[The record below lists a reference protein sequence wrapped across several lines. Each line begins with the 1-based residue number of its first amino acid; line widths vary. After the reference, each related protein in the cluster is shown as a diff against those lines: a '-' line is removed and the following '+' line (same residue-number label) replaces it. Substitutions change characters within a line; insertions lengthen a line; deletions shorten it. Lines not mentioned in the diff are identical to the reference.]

1 VRRRERQVD
10 VAGLPDRLATV
21 EGLENGEL
29 PRALLQDA
37 GDPVQVLR
45 PFGRGDVRPAVVE
58 RLAGGGDRKGD
69 VLRVRV
75 GNVRKRLL
83 RGRADARLELPR
95 ARLDEL
101 AADEE
106 PVALLELDH
115 VPRLRSRRVLEGGGD
130 QRAILL
136 QRGGTHG
143 SPASPLLF
151 LSSVWVVLSQ
161 A

>member
-10 VAGLPDRLATV
+10 VAGLPDRLAAV
-21 EGLENGEL
+21 EGLEHGEL

-45 PFGRGDVRPAVVE
+45 PFAWGDVRPAVVE
-58 RLAGGGDRKGD
+58 RLARGGDRKGD

-75 GNVRKRLL
+75 GDVRERLL

-95 ARLDEL
+95 VRLDEL

-106 PVALLELDH
+106 PVALLELDQ
-115 VPRLRSRRVLEGGGD
+115 VPRLRGRRVLEGGGD
-130 QRAILL
+130 RRA
-136 QRGGTHG
+136 
-143 SPASPLLF
+143 
-151 LSSVWVVLSQ
+151 VLAALDVSHREGRRR

>member
-69 VLRVRV
+69 VLRIRV

-83 RGRADARLELPR
+83 RGRADAR
-95 ARLDEL
+95 
-101 AADEE
+101 
-106 PVALLELDH
+106 
-115 VPRLRSRRVLEGGGD
+115 
-130 QRAILL
+130 
-136 QRGGTHG
+136 
-143 SPASPLLF
+143 
-151 LSSVWVVLSQ
+151 
-161 A
+161 